1 MKNDKI
7 YPEILSMVLISQV
20 TESLKKDL
28 QLSDE
33 HTSCA
38 IITATIDDF
47 VFLALDEAT
56 KKADVDVT
64 YTGSFYGGNPNS
76 SSKLQGEGIGVFAG
90 KSVSSVE
97 AAIDAIYEFYD
108 SKQVYAV
115 SCNED
120 DSIAYLTY
128 TVASVGTYFANSM
141 DIPLGSSM
149 AYLVGPPIESVYATD
164 AADKASGARL
174 VKFYT
179 PPTETNCSGAIFTGT
194 QSECAICCEAFGAA
208 VQEVADRPIYGRP

>member
-7 YPEILSMVLISQV
+7 YPEILSIVLLSQV
-20 TESLKKDL
+20 TEALKKDL
-28 QLSDE
+28 QLSEE

-38 IITATIDDF
+38 VITATIDDF

-56 KKADVDVT
+56 KKADVEVT

-90 KSVSSVE
+90 KTVSGVE
-97 AAIDAIYEFYD
+97 AAIDAIHELYD
-108 SKQVYAV
+108 SRQIYAV

-128 TVASVGTYFANSM
+128 TVSSVGTYFAKTM
-141 DIPLGSSM
+141 GIPLGCSM
-149 AYLVGPPIESVYATD
+149 AYLVGPPIESIYAAD
-164 AADKASGARL
+164 AADKASNAKL

-179 PPTETNCSGAIFTGT
+179 PPTETNCSGAIFMGS
-194 QSECAICCEAFGAA
+194 QGDCAICCEVFGAA
-208 VQEVADRPIYGRP
+208 VQEIADNPIYGR